1 MKEIKILGILILLF
15 FSSVYLYLFFNNRKV
30 RSFLYFSICSFSF
43 AIYFI
48 TLQKIMVGIGGIIF
62 IIAISRSFTIESG
75 YYRYFKRIPW
85 YEVIFMRKV
94 RIKELTPVSKRFGIK
109 IGILLI
115 LLSFFPVFLN
125 SRYPNLIVLLSGVST
140 IFYSLRY
147 LK

>member
-1 MKEIKILGILILLF
+1 
-15 FSSVYLYLFFNNRKV
+15 
-30 RSFLYFSICSFSF
+30 
-43 AIYFI
+43 
-48 TLQKIMVGIGGIIF
+48 MVGIGGIIF